1 MLDFIFLRGC
11 KLHNLKNINALFP
24 LGKITVVC
32 GPSGCGKSTL
42 VMDTL
47 HGESKRR
54 YLETLSP
61 FAADLLGGRRSIPL
75 DSAEGL
81 PASLAIAA
89 TRGEAPAKATAL
101 SIAECD
107 NALRTLFAAFAK
119 PACPICGAPMVS
131 QSREEIIREIAG
143 MPVGTKLQFLAKIE
157 TGNAKKEISSQNK
170 SEHKKQWIPSLSV
183 EDDESEATEKNK
195 FPEPAEGTSKTTLD
209 KLSAVFLAQ
218 GFTRAIADGTMYS
231 LADLLPGEKV
241 LIPEEFYIIVDR
253 IIVRENTRTRI
264 AEAVDGTLKLTHS
277 AITLDIAGERKFYST
292 KPCCPNARDAQHQKQ
307 TSSENVAAR
316 DAENS
321 IAALD
326 ARAFSPY
333 NRTSVC
339 EYCDGTGIVQISS
352 DKDVSASKKSAAI
365 AKGEGKGKGRKN
377 DAEKDNANNALDS
390 NEENAEC
397 PHCHGL
403 RLKKTYLNATIDEVS
418 YKQILTT
425 EFAEL
430 PKLLHQIF
438 DGKIGQNLKA
448 TFNSL
453 LDRIEAINDLG
464 IGYLTPGRAGQTLS
478 GGELQRLKLASLSTG
493 HLNGLLIALDEPA
506 SGLHSTD
513 VAALWTVLEKI
524 RKRGNTLVLIEHNPQ
539 IIKRADYI
547 IEMGPGAGEKGGEI
561 LFQGNRDEV
570 LENPESPTG
579 KWIKVVGSR
588 KSEVGRNIGCHCEEQ
603 SESTKTKNNGSPTLR
618 SEDDKS
624 KEYAAIFVENFAKF
638 DMAPVNAAFPLNK
651 FSVITGQSGSGK
663 STLLFENIA
672 KRAKAEEFKSLG
684 IDALSI
690 LTTGDFHGSRRSTV
704 SSAIGLT
711 TLLRDLFAKLPESKV
726 RGYTASKFTT
736 HAPGGRCENCK
747 GEGVIYDPLGYEES
761 ECPVCLGKRFRDEV
775 LEVRFKSLS
784 IADILDME
792 IGSAYKL
799 FTNMKPFAEKLKPLV
814 DTGLDYL
821 RLGQTTAHLSG
832 GERARLRLSITLAR
846 AKAPNTLF
854 LFDEPARG
862 LHQKDIQQLLG
873 LIHGLCNA
881 GHTVIAIEHA
891 QDFVNAADYVVE
903 LKRK

>member
-1 MLDFIFLRGC
+1 
-11 KLHNLKNINALFP
+11 
-24 LGKITVVC
+24 
-32 GPSGCGKSTL
+32 
-42 VMDTL
+42 
-47 HGESKRR
+47 
-54 YLETLSP
+54 
-61 FAADLLGGRRSIPL
+61 
-75 DSAEGL
+75 
-81 PASLAIAA
+81 
-89 TRGEAPAKATAL
+89 
-101 SIAECD
+101 
-107 NALRTLFAAFAK
+107 
-119 PACPICGAPMVS
+119 
-131 QSREEIIREIAG
+131 
-143 MPVGTKLQFLAKIE
+143 
-157 TGNAKKEISSQNK
+157 
-170 SEHKKQWIPSLSV
+170 
-183 EDDESEATEKNK
+183 
-195 FPEPAEGTSKTTLD
+195 LD

-241 LIPEEFYIIVDR
+241 LTPKEFFIIVDR

-292 KPCCPNARDAQHQKQ
+292 KPCCPNASDEQHQ
-307 TSSENVAAR
+307 TSDIREA
-316 DAENS
+316 
-321 IAALD
+321 IASLD

-333 NRTSVC
+333 SRTSVC
-339 EYCDGTGIVQISS
+339 EYCEGTGLILEASES
-352 DKDVSASKKSAAI
+352 DED
-365 AKGEGKGKGRKN
+365 
-377 DAEKDNANNALDS
+377 
-390 NEENAEC
+390 ENAEC
-397 PHCHGL
+397 PHCNGL
-403 RLKKTYLNATIDEVS
+403 RLKKTYLNATVDEVS

-430 PKLLHQIF
+430 PALLHKIF
-438 DGKIGQNLKA
+438 DNKIGQNLKA

-506 SGLHSTD
+506 SGLHASD
-513 VAALWTVLEKI
+513 VSALWKVLEKI

-570 LENPESPTG
+570 LNNPGSPTG
-579 KWIKVVGSR
+579 KWIRKLEVKGDSR
-588 KSEVGRNIGCHCEEQ
+588 SVAIHSPK
-603 SESTKTKNNGSPTLR
+603 ES
-618 SEDDKS
+618 
-624 KEYAAIFVENFAKF
+624 AAILVKNFAKF
-638 DMAPVNAAFPLNK
+638 DMAPVNAAFPINK

-672 KRAKAEEFKSLG
+672 KRAKAEEFKKLG

-690 LTTGDFHGSRRSTV
+690 LTTGDFHGSKRSTV
-704 SSAIGLT
+704 LSAIGLT

-726 RGYTASKFTT
+726 RGYTASKFSM

-775 LEVRFKSLS
+775 LEIRFKSLS

-821 RLGQTTAHLSG
+821 KLGQTTAHLSG

-891 QDFVNAADYVVE
+891 QDFVDAADYVAE

>member
-1 MLDFIFLRGC
+1 
-11 KLHNLKNINALFP
+11 
-24 LGKITVVC
+24 
-32 GPSGCGKSTL
+32 
-42 VMDTL
+42 
-47 HGESKRR
+47 
-54 YLETLSP
+54 
-61 FAADLLGGRRSIPL
+61 
-75 DSAEGL
+75 
-81 PASLAIAA
+81 
-89 TRGEAPAKATAL
+89 
-101 SIAECD
+101 
-107 NALRTLFAAFAK
+107 
-119 PACPICGAPMVS
+119 MVS

-143 MPVGTKLQFLAKIE
+143 MPIGTKLQFLAKIE
-157 TGNAKKEISSQNK
+157 LQDAAQG
-170 SEHKKQWIPSLSV
+170 
-183 EDDESEATEKNK
+183 KNR
-195 FPEPAEGTSKTTLD
+195 PTLD

-218 GFTRAIADGTMYS
+218 GFTRALADGTMYS

-241 LIPEEFYIIVDR
+241 LTPKEFFIIVDR

-292 KPCCPNARDAQHQKQ
+292 KPCCPNANDKQHQ
-307 TSSENVAAR
+307 TSDIREA
-316 DAENS
+316 
-321 IAALD
+321 IASLD

-333 NRTSVC
+333 SRTSVC
-339 EYCDGTGIVQISS
+339 EYCDGTGLILEASES
-352 DKDVSASKKSAAI
+352 DED
-365 AKGEGKGKGRKN
+365 
-377 DAEKDNANNALDS
+377 
-390 NEENAEC
+390 ENAEC

-403 RLKKTYLNATIDEVS
+403 RLKKTYLNATVDDVS

-425 EFAEL
+425 EFAEV
-430 PKLLHQIF
+430 PALLHKIF
-438 DGKIGQNLKA
+438 VNKIGQNLKA

-506 SGLHSTD
+506 SGLHASD
-513 VAALWTVLEKI
+513 VTALWKVLEKI

-561 LFQGNRDEV
+561 LFQGSRDEV

-579 KWIKVVGSR
+579 MWIKELEVKGDSR
-588 KSEVGRNIGCHCEEQ
+588 SVAIHSPK
-603 SESTKTKNNGSPTLR
+603 ES
-618 SEDDKS
+618 
-624 KEYAAIFVENFAKF
+624 AAILVENFAKF
-638 DMAPVNAAFPLNK
+638 DMAPVNAAFPINK

-672 KRAKAEEFKSLG
+672 KRAKAEEFKKLG

-690 LTTGDFHGSRRSTV
+690 LTTGDFHGSKRSTV
-704 SSAIGLT
+704 LSAIGLT

-726 RGYTASKFTT
+726 RGYTASKFSM

-761 ECPVCLGKRFRDEV
+761 ECPVCLGKRFRDEI
-775 LEVRFKSLS
+775 LEIRFKSLS

-821 RLGQTTAHLSG
+821 KLGQTTAHLSG

-903 LKRK
+903 LKRG

>member
-1 MLDFIFLRGC
+1 MLNFISLRGC
-11 KLHNLKNINALFP
+11 RLHNLKNVDAQFP

-61 FAADLLGGRRSIPL
+61 FAADMLGGRRSIPL

-131 QSREEIIREIAG
+131 QSREDIIREIAG
-143 MPVGTKLQFLAKIE
+143 MPIGTKLQFLANIE
-157 TGNAKKEISSQNK
+157 TGNDKEIPGQAGNDKK
-170 SEHKKQWIPSLSV
+170 S
-183 EDDESEATEKNK
+183 KNR
-195 FPEPAEGTSKTTLD
+195 TTLD

-218 GFTRAIADGTMYS
+218 GYTRAIADGTMYS

-241 LIPEEFYIIVDR
+241 LTPKEFYIIVDR

-292 KPCCPNARDAQHQKQ
+292 KPCCPNAGDKQHESQM
-307 TSSENVAAR
+307 SSEAV
-316 DAENS
+316 
-321 IAALD
+321 AALD
-326 ARAFSPY
+326 ARSFSPY
-333 NRTSVC
+333 SRTSVC
-339 EYCDGTGIVQISS
+339 EYCEGTGFIQGNAADS
-352 DKDVSASKKSAAI
+352 DED
-365 AKGEGKGKGRKN
+365 
-377 DAEKDNANNALDS
+377 
-390 NEENAEC
+390 ENTNC
-397 PHCHGL
+397 PHCNGF
-403 RLKKTYLNATIDEVS
+403 RLKKTYLNATIDEIS

-425 EFAEL
+425 DFAEQ
-430 PKLLHQIF
+430 PALLHKIF

-478 GGELQRLKLASLSTG
+478 GGEIQRLKLASLSTG

-506 SGLHSTD
+506 SGLHASD
-513 VAALWTVLEKI
+513 VKSLWTVFEKV

-539 IIKRADYI
+539 IISRADYI

-561 LFQGNRDEV
+561 LFQGPRDEV
-570 LENPESPTG
+570 LKNPKSPTG
-579 KWIKVVGSR
+579 KWIRALDERGDS
-588 KSEVGRNIGCHCEEQ
+588 
-603 SESTKTKNNGSPTLR
+603 R
-618 SEDDKS
+618 SEAGMTS
-624 KEYAAIFVENFAKF
+624 KGIKREANCGLAFDTHSGHARSAMTSSENAAILVENFAKF
-638 DMAPVNAAFPLNK
+638 DMAPVSATIPLNK

-704 SSAIGLT
+704 SSAIGLA

-873 LIHGLCNA
+873 LIRGLCNA

>member
-1 MLDFIFLRGC
+1 MLDYISIRGC
-11 KLHNLKNINALFP
+11 RLHNLKNVNAQFP
-24 LGKITVVC
+24 LGKITIVC

-61 FAADLLGGRRSIPL
+61 FAADLLGGKRTIPI

-89 TRGEAPAKATAL
+89 TRGEAPAKASAL

-143 MPVGTKLQFLAKIE
+143 MPIGTKLQFLAKIE
-157 TGNAKKEISSQNK
+157 TGNAEMATPQQVRGDINADRNDKKKAQSK
-170 SEHKKQWIPSLSV
+170 SR
-183 EDDESEATEKNK
+183 
-195 FPEPAEGTSKTTLD
+195 TTLD

-241 LIPEEFYIIVDR
+241 LTPKEFFIIVDR

-292 KPCCPNARDAQHQKQ
+292 KPCCPNASDEQHQ
-307 TSSENVAAR
+307 TSDVRE
-316 DAENS
+316 S
-321 IAALD
+321 IASLD

-333 NRTSVC
+333 SRTSVC
-339 EYCDGTGIVQISS
+339 EYCDGTGLLEAPES
-352 DKDVSASKKSAAI
+352 D
-365 AKGEGKGKGRKN
+365 E
-377 DAEKDNANNALDS
+377 
-390 NEENAEC
+390 NENTEC
-397 PHCHGL
+397 PHCQGL
-403 RLKKTYLNATIDEVS
+403 RLKKTFLNATVDEVS

-425 EFAEL
+425 EFADL
-430 PKLLHQIF
+430 PELLHKIF
-438 DGKIGQNLKA
+438 DNKIGQNLKA

-506 SGLHSTD
+506 SGLHASD
-513 VAALWTVLEKI
+513 VAALWKVLEKI

-539 IIKRADYI
+539 IIKQADYI

-561 LFQGNRDEV
+561 LSQGTRDEV

-579 KWIKVVGSR
+579 KWIRELGVKGDSR
-588 KSEVGRNIGCHCEEQ
+588 STAIQNTK
-603 SESTKTKNNGSPTLR
+603 EST
-618 SEDDKS
+618 
-624 KEYAAIFVENFAKF
+624 AILVENFAKF
-638 DMAPVNAAFPLNK
+638 DMVPVNATFPINK

-672 KRAKAEEFKSLG
+672 KRAKAEEFKKLG
-684 IDALSI
+684 IEALSI
-690 LTTGDFHGSRRSTV
+690 LTTGDFHGSKRSTV
-704 SSAIGLT
+704 LSAIGLT

-726 RGYTASKFTT
+726 RGYTASKFSMHT
-736 HAPGGRCENCK
+736 PGGRCENCK

-775 LEVRFKSLS
+775 LEIRFKSLS

-821 RLGQTTAHLSG
+821 KLGQTTAHLSG

-891 QDFVNAADYVVE
+891 QDFVDAADYVVE
-903 LKRK
+903 LKRG

>member
-1 MLDFIFLRGC
+1 MLDYISIRGC
-11 KLHNLKNINALFP
+11 RLHNLKNVNAQFP

-61 FAADLLGGRRSIPL
+61 FAADLLGGKRSIPL

-89 TRGEAPAKATAL
+89 TRGEAPAKASAL

-107 NALRTLFAAFAK
+107 NALRTLFATFAK

-143 MPVGTKLQFLAKIE
+143 MPIGTKLQFLAKIE
-157 TGNAKKEISSQNK
+157 LNGSR
-170 SEHKKQWIPSLSV
+170 
-183 EDDESEATEKNK
+183 
-195 FPEPAEGTSKTTLD
+195 TTLD

-241 LIPEEFYIIVDR
+241 LTPKEFFIIVDR

-277 AITLDIAGERKFYST
+277 AIMLDIAGERKFYST
-292 KPCCPNARDAQHQKQ
+292 KPCCPNAGDEQHQKSDVQ
-307 TSSENVAAR
+307 EA
-316 DAENS
+316 
-321 IAALD
+321 IASLD

-333 NRTSVC
+333 NRSSVC
-339 EYCDGTGIVQISS
+339 EYCEGTGLLESS
-352 DKDVSASKKSAAI
+352 ESD
-365 AKGEGKGKGRKN
+365 E
-377 DAEKDNANNALDS
+377 
-390 NEENAEC
+390 NENTEC
-397 PHCHGL
+397 PHCQGL
-403 RLKKTYLNATIDEVS
+403 RLKKTYLNATVDDVS

-425 EFAEL
+425 EFANL
-430 PKLLHQIF
+430 PALLHQIL
-438 DGKIGQNLKA
+438 DTKIGQNLKA

-506 SGLHSTD
+506 SGLHASD
-513 VAALWTVLEKI
+513 VAALWKVLEKI

-539 IIKRADYI
+539 IISRADYI

-561 LFQGNRDEV
+561 LFQGTRDEV
-570 LENPESPTG
+570 LNNPESPTG
-579 KWIKVVGSR
+579 KWLRELGIR
-588 KSEVGRNIGCHCEEQ
+588 
-603 SESTKTKNNGSPTLR
+603 SP
-618 SEDDKS
+618 
-624 KEYAAIFVENFAKF
+624 AAIHKDKQNEAILVDNFAKF
-638 DMAPVNAAFPLNK
+638 DMAPVNAAFPINK

-672 KRAKAEEFKSLG
+672 KRAKAEEFKKLG

-690 LTTGDFHGSRRSTV
+690 LTTGDFHGSKRSTV
-704 SSAIGLT
+704 LSAIGLT

-726 RGYTASKFTT
+726 RGYTASKFSM

-775 LEVRFKSLS
+775 LEIRFKSLS

-821 RLGQTTAHLSG
+821 KLGQTTAHLSG

-862 LHQKDIQQLLG
+862 LHQKDIQQLLS

-891 QDFVNAADYVVE
+891 QDFVDAADYVVE
-903 LKRK
+903 LKRI